1 MEGYTVRWMSS
12 QTVTL
17 GTQTITPKVQDLGNS
32 YYIEFQVNITKYLNN
47 PVNQTIDIRFTC
59 NKYKQVP
66 SNPLSPPTVQ
76 TVQKTIQECVDEWYN
91 QHKSVYEVA

>member
-1 MEGYTVRWMSS
+1 MSS

-17 GTQTITPKVQDLGNS
+17 GTQTITPKVEDLGNT
-32 YYIEFQVNITKYLNN
+32 YYIEFQVKITKYLNN
-47 PVNQTIDIRFTC
+47 PVSQTIDVKFIC

-66 SNPLSPPTVQ
+66 SANPLSPPT
-76 TVQKTIQECVDEWYN
+76 TVQKTIQECVDEWYD

>member
-1 MEGYTVRWMSS
+1 MSS
-12 QTVTL
+12 QTVQL
-17 GTQTITPKVQDLGNS
+17 GTQTITPKVEDLGNT
-32 YYIEFQVNITKYLNN
+32 YYIEFQVKITKYLNN
-47 PVNQTIDIRFTC
+47 PVNHTIDVNFIC

-66 SNPLSPPTVQ
+66 STNPLSPPT

>member
-1 MEGYTVRWMSS
+1 MSS
-12 QTVTL
+12 QTVQL
-17 GTQTITPKVQDLGNS
+17 GTQTITPKVEDLGNS

-47 PVNQTIDIRFTC
+47 PVNQTVDVKFTC

-66 SNPLSPPTVQ
+66 STNPLSPPT

>member
-1 MEGYTVRWMSS
+1 MSS

-17 GTQTITPKVQDLGNS
+17 GTQTITPKVEDMGNT

-47 PVNQTIDIRFTC
+47 PVNHTIDVNFVC
-59 NKYKQVP
+59 NKYKQVVVP
-66 SNPLSPPTVQ
+66 SANPLSSPTVQ

>member
-1 MEGYTVRWMSS
+1 MSS

-47 PVNQTIDIRFTC
+47 PVNQTIDVKFVC

-66 SNPLSPPTVQ
+66 STNPLSPPTVQ

-91 QHKSVYEVA
+91 IHKSIYEVA

>member
-1 MEGYTVRWMSS
+1 MSS

-17 GTQTITPKVQDLGNS
+17 GTQTITPKVEDMGNS

-47 PVNQTIDIRFTC
+47 STNQTIDVKFVC

-66 SNPLSPPTVQ
+66 SANPLSSPTVQ

-91 QHKSVYEVA
+91 QYKSIYEVA

>member
-1 MEGYTVRWMSS
+1 MSS
-12 QTVTL
+12 QTVQL

-32 YYIEFQVNITKYLNN
+32 YYIEFQVKITKYLNN
-47 PVNQTIDIRFTC
+47 PVNQTIDVKFIC

-66 SNPLSPPTVQ
+66 ATNPLSPPT
-76 TVQKTIQECVDEWYN
+76 TVQKTIQECVDEWFD

>member
-1 MEGYTVRWMSS
+1 MSS
-12 QTVTL
+12 QTITL

-47 PVNQTIDIRFTC
+47 PVNHTIDIRFTC
-59 NKYKQVP
+59 NKYKQVVVP
-66 SNPLSPPTVQ
+66 SNPLSSPTVQ

>member
-1 MEGYTVRWMSS
+1 MSS

-17 GTQTITPKVQDLGNS
+17 GTQTITPKVEDMGNS
-32 YYIEFQVNITKYLNN
+32 YYIEFQVTITKYLNN
-47 PVNQTIDIRFTC
+47 PVNQTIDVKFIC

-66 SNPLSPPTVQ
+66 GANPLSPPTVQ

-91 QHKSVYEVA
+91 QYKSVYEVA

>member
-1 MEGYTVRWMSS
+1 MSS
-12 QTVTL
+12 QTVKL
-17 GTQTITPKVQDLGNS
+17 GTQTITPKVQDSGNS

-47 PVNQTIDIRFTC
+47 PVNQTIDITFTC
-59 NKYKQVP
+59 NKYKQVVVP

-76 TVQKTIQECVDEWYN
+76 TVQKTIQECIDEWFD

>member
-1 MEGYTVRWMSS
+1 MSS
-12 QTVTL
+12 QTVAL

-47 PVNQTIDIRFTC
+47 PVNQTIDVKFVC
-59 NKYKQVP
+59 NKYKQVVVP

-76 TVQKTIQECVDEWYN
+76 TVQKTIQECVDEWFD

>member
-47 PVNQTIDIRFTC
+47 PVNQTIVVKFVC

-66 SNPLSPPTVQ
+66 STNPLSPPT
-76 TVQKTIQECVDEWYN
+76 TVQKTIQECVDEWFD

>member
-1 MEGYTVRWMSS
+1 MSS

-17 GTQTITPKVQDLGNS
+17 GTQTITPKVQDLGNT
-32 YYIEFQVNITKYLNN
+32 YYIEFQVKITKYLNN
-47 PVNQTIDIRFTC
+47 STNQTIDVKFIC

-66 SNPLSPPTVQ
+66 SANPLSPPT

-91 QHKSVYEVA
+91 INKSVYEVA

>member
-1 MEGYTVRWMSS
+1 MSS

-47 PVNQTIDIRFTC
+47 PVNQTIDVKFVC
-59 NKYKQVP
+59 NKYKQVVVP

-91 QHKSVYEVA
+91 MHKSVYEVA

>member
-1 MEGYTVRWMSS
+1 MSS
-12 QTVTL
+12 QTVQL

-32 YYIEFQVNITKYLNN
+32 YYIEFQVKITKYLNN
-47 PVNQTIDIRFTC
+47 PVNHTIDVRFTC
-59 NKYKQVP
+59 NKYKQVVVP

>member
-1 MEGYTVRWMSS
+1 MSS

-17 GTQTITPKVQDLGNS
+17 GTQTITPKVEDMGNS

-47 PVNQTIDIRFTC
+47 STNQTIDVKFVC

-66 SNPLSPPTVQ
+66 SANPLSSPTVQ

-91 QHKSVYEVA
+91 QHKSIYEVA

>member
-1 MEGYTVRWMSS
+1 MSS

-17 GTQTITPKVQDLGNS
+17 GTQTITPKVEDLGNT

-47 PVNQTIDIRFTC
+47 PVNQTIDVKFVC

-66 SNPLSPPTVQ
+66 SANPLSPPT

-91 QHKSVYEVA
+91 MHKSVYEVA

>member
-1 MEGYTVRWMSS
+1 MSS

-32 YYIEFQVNITKYLNN
+32 YYIEFQVKITKYLNN
-47 PVNQTIDIRFTC
+47 TVNHTIDVKFTC

-66 SNPLSPPTVQ
+66 SANPLSPPT
-76 TVQKTIQECVDEWYN
+76 TVQKSIQECVDEWYN
-91 QHKSVYEVA
+91 IHKSVYEVA

>member
-1 MEGYTVRWMSS
+1 MSS
-12 QTVTL
+12 QTVQL

-47 PVNQTIDIRFTC
+47 PVNHTIDVNFIC

-66 SNPLSPPTVQ
+66 STNPLSPPT

>member
-1 MEGYTVRWMSS
+1 MSS

-17 GTQTITPKVQDLGNS
+17 GTQTITPKVEDMGNT
-32 YYIEFQVNITKYLNN
+32 YYIEFQVKITKYLNN
-47 PVNQTIDIRFTC
+47 PVNQTIDVKFTC
-59 NKYKQVP
+59 NKYKQVVVP
-66 SNPLSPPTVQ
+66 SNPFSPPTVQ

>member
-1 MEGYTVRWMSS
+1 MSS
-12 QTVTL
+12 QTVKL
-17 GTQTITPKVQDLGNS
+17 GTQTITPKIQDLGNS

-47 PVNQTIDIRFTC
+47 PVNQTIDITFTC
-59 NKYKQVP
+59 NKYKQVVVP

-76 TVQKTIQECVDEWYN
+76 TVQKTIQECIDEWFD